1 MKPVLT
7 NVARI
12 FMEVILSVT
21 VRMKDELGTHATV

>member
-12 FMEVILSVT
+12 FMEVILSGQIFVIVHLLSFT
-21 VRMKDELGTHATV
+21 